1 MSLGGSV
8 FLSINVF
15 REVGTCRGENEEV
28 TKGEKGKGGGGGWGL
43 RARPVKTSCLK
54 TWPPY
59 SCVSPLLTSC
69 ATAGRI
75 IPPPPT
81 PWFSLSP
88 SDLSSSS
95 PLTHHRVKWGKDPS
109 HVHSGHKCRGFGGDL
124 ECNNVENSMEMFR
137 WFLLLSA
144 KQNHSQR
151 ILQWQQGKSCQDC
164 FKCRPNKNSCRYLS
178 ITHIDERFISEF
190 AAASYA

>member
-8 FLSINVF
+8 LLSVNVF

-28 TKGEKGKGGGGGWGL
+28 TKGEKGKGGGVSWGHDQL
-43 RARPVKTSCLK
+43 KHPVWKLDLPTVACL
-54 TWPPY
+54 PF
-59 SCVSPLLTSC
+59 SRHVQQQEGSF
-69 ATAGRI
+69 
-75 IPPPPT
+75 PPT

-124 ECNNVENSMEMFR
+124 ECNNVEDSMEMFR

-178 ITHIDERFISEF
+178 ITHIDERFMSEF